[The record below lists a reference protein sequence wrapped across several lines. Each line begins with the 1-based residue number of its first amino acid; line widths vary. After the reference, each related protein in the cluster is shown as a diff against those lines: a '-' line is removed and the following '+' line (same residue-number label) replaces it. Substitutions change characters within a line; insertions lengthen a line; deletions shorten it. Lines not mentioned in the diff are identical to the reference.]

1 MTVIL
6 RMGCVKGVEL
16 THIIQ
21 KLDQRMRIE
30 INIQA
35 HGEIMSNMVLASKL
49 IKASFTASV
58 TIMGTGKMVKDME
71 REL

>member
-1 MTVIL
+1 MSMTVIL

-49 IKASFTASV
+49 IRASV

-71 REL
+71 KEL